1 MENEGEVR
9 TDMAEAIHAGYTAED
24 PAARE
29 GFRKMF
35 DNEEP
40 SIEAFIA
47 RITLQAP
54 ASGRGH
60 RGSEGSGSEVWKA
73 EEGPRAGIF
82 GGLAPLAAEGDQRGR
97 SGTPPRSVARNLLEV
112 GNGILAAVIILT
124 WPPRGWNGF
133 TSNAN
138 GVKG

>member
-1 MENEGEVR
+1 MENEREVR

-47 RITLQAP
+47 RITLQALSKQEKQQVP
-54 ASGRGH
+54 IVNIISGGQKRA
-60 RGSEGSGSEVWKA
+60 GSGA
-73 EEGPRAGIF
+73 RHALAGAICTVPAAF
-82 GGLAPLAAEGDQRGR
+82 ESGLDSWFLYRK
-97 SGTPPRSVARNLLEV
+97 TPWV
-112 GNGILAAVIILT
+112 
-124 WPPRGWNGF
+124 
-133 TSNAN
+133 
-138 GVKG
+138 

>member
-1 MENEGEVR
+1 MENEREVR

-47 RITLQAP
+47 RITLQALSKQEKQQVP
-54 ASGRGH
+54 IVNIISGGQ
-60 RGSEGSGSEVWKA
+60 K
-73 EEGPRAGIF
+73 RA
-82 GGLAPLAAEGDQRGR
+82 R
-97 SGTPPRSVARNLLEV
+97 SGARHALAGAICTVPEASESGLDSWSLYQKTPWV
-112 GNGILAAVIILT
+112 
-124 WPPRGWNGF
+124 
-133 TSNAN
+133 
-138 GVKG
+138 